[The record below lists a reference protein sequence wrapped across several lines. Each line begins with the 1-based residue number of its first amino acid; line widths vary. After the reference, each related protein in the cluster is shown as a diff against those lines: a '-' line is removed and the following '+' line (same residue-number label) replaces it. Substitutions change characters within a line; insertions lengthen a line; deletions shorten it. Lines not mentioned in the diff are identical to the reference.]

1 MVNKESVSLSLIIPC
16 LNEAENIS
24 LVIERLNEIIA
35 AITYPIEI
43 IIVDGGSDD
52 ETPNILKREFQSL
65 DKDKFKLILMEQ
77 RKGYGNDIL
86 EGLKQAKHDT
96 LAWTHADLQTDLKD
110 VIIGFDLYNTID
122 KKRLIVKG
130 QRKRRKL
137 MEVIFTTGMQIVSLF
152 ILRINLSDINAQPK
166 IFPREFFKSYLQ
178 EEAPTDFSLDL
189 YLMYMAR
196 MNNYEIVTFPVLFK
210 RRQLGEAKGGGGSWK
225 NRVNLTK
232 RTFTYILKLKRDLID
247 ENKN

>member
-1 MVNKESVSLSLIIPC
+1 
-16 LNEAENIS
+16 
-24 LVIERLNEIIA
+24 
-35 AITYPIEI
+35 
-43 IIVDGGSDD
+43 
-52 ETPNILKREFQSL
+52 
-65 DKDKFKLILMEQ
+65 
-77 RKGYGNDIL
+77 
-86 EGLKQAKHDT
+86 
-96 LAWTHADLQTDLKD
+96 
-110 VIIGFDLYNTID
+110 
-122 KKRLIVKG
+122 
-130 QRKRRKL
+130 
-137 MEVIFTTGMQIVSLF
+137 MEVIFTTGMQIVSLC

-178 EEAPTDFSLDL
+178 EQAPTDFSLDL

-196 MNNYEIVTFPVLFK
+196 MNNYEIITFPVLFK